1 MYLHEMKPGQSARIV
16 SFNQLEGPVRRRLM
30 AMGLL
35 PHCEVRFL
43 RAAPL
48 GDPLHV
54 TTWYI
59 TLSIHKNLSSN
70 IDLTAALNGS

>member
-1 MYLHEMKPGQSARIV
+1 MYLHETKPGQSARIV

-48 GDPLHV
+48 GDPLQV
-54 TTWYI
+54 TTGDI
-59 TLSIHKNLSSN
+59 TLSIQKNLASK
-70 IDLTAALNGS
+70 IEVTAA

>member
-48 GDPLHV
+48 GDPLQV
-54 TTWYI
+54 TTGDI
-59 TLSIHKNLSSN
+59 TLSIQKNLASK
-70 IDLTAALNGS
+70 IEVTAA

>member
-48 GDPLHV
+48 GDPLQV
-54 TTWYI
+54 TTGDI
-59 TLSIHKNLSSN
+59 TLSIQTRLASE
-70 IDLTAALNGS
+70 IEVTAA